1 MPGRLN
7 QGTQMASFTLRDII
21 LDLPDSAL
29 RGTLPQALASGRY
42 ENTEADAIERH
53 LTQGDRFLDLGA
65 GAGYLCCLAAR
76 ILGAGAV
83 TGVEAGPETAAMA
96 QANLARNG
104 FASAVLHGAVVSA
117 AHVGDTVAFGLRPA
131 FWASALKG
139 DQDWPQNA
147 AVTEVPALRLPVLL
161 AAHRPT
167 VLSCDIEG
175 AELEVLAGDLP
186 GVRLIV
192 TEIHPATYGLA
203 GTKRLFDALSAQGFA
218 FTPHGSRGATVVFER
233 LAI

>member
-1 MPGRLN
+1 
-7 QGTQMASFTLRDII
+7 MASFTLRGIM

-53 LTQGDRFLDLGA
+53 LTQSDRFLDLGA

-76 ILGAGAV
+76 IVGAESV

-96 QANLARNG
+96 RANLIRNG
-104 FASAVLHGAVVSA
+104 FDTPVLHGAVVADA
-117 AHVGDTVAFGLRPA
+117 AAGPTISFGLRPA

-139 DQDWPQNA
+139 SDDWPQNA
-147 AVTEVPALRLPVLL
+147 TVTEVPALPLPALL

-175 AELEVLAGDLP
+175 AEVEVLTQPLP

-192 TEIHPATYGLA
+192 TEIHPGTYGLA

-218 FTPHGSRGATVVFER
+218 FTPHGSKGATVVFER
-233 LAI
+233 LTE

>member
-1 MPGRLN
+1 
-7 QGTQMASFTLRDII
+7 MASFTLRGIT

-53 LTQGDRFLDLGA
+53 LVPGDRFLDLGA

-76 ILGAGAV
+76 IVGAEAV

-96 QANLARNG
+96 RANLARNG
-104 FASAVLHGAVVSA
+104 FDAKVLHGAVVADA
-117 AHVGDTVAFGLRPA
+117 APGATISFGLRPA

-139 DQDWPQNA
+139 DEDWPQNA
-147 AVTEVPALRLPVLL
+147 KVTEVPALPLPALL
-161 AAHRPT
+161 ATHRPT

-175 AELEVLAGDLP
+175 AEVELLTLPLP

-192 TEIHPATYGLA
+192 TEIHPGTYGLA

-218 FTPHGSRGATVVFER
+218 FTPHGSKGATVVFER
-233 LAI
+233 I

>member
-1 MPGRLN
+1 
-7 QGTQMASFTLRDII
+7 MASFTLRGIT

-53 LTQGDRFLDLGA
+53 LTVTDRFLDLGA

-76 ILGAGAV
+76 IVGAGAV
-83 TGVEAGPETAAMA
+83 TGVEAGPDTAAMA
-96 QANLARNG
+96 RANLLRNG
-104 FASAVLHGAVVSA
+104 FDAPILQGAVVADA
-117 AHVGDTVAFGLRPA
+117 APGATISFGLRPA

-139 DQDWPQNA
+139 DEDWPQNA
-147 AVTEVPALRLPVLL
+147 KVTKVPALPLPALL

-175 AELEVLAGDLP
+175 AEVEVLTLPLP

-192 TEIHPATYGLA
+192 TEIHPGTYGLA

-218 FTPHGSRGATVVFER
+218 FTPHGSKGATVVFER
-233 LAI
+233 LPE

>member
-1 MPGRLN
+1 
-7 QGTQMASFTLRDII
+7 MASFTLRGIT

-53 LTQGDRFLDLGA
+53 LTPSDRFLDLGA

-76 ILGAGAV
+76 VVGAGAV
-83 TGVEAGPETAAMA
+83 TGVEAGPETADIART
-96 QANLARNG
+96 NLALNG
-104 FASAVLHGAVVSA
+104 FGATVLHGAVVDV
-117 AHVGDTVAFGLRPA
+117 AHKGATVAFGVRPA

-139 DQDWPQNA
+139 AEDWPQNA
-147 AVTEVPALRLPVLL
+147 AVTQVPALRLQDLL
-161 AAHRPT
+161 ATHRPT

-175 AELEVLAGDLP
+175 AEVEVLTQALP

-192 TEIHPATYGLA
+192 TEIHPGTYGLV

-218 FTPHGSRGATVVFER
+218 FTPHGSKGATVVFER
-233 LAI
+233 VVE

>member
-1 MPGRLN
+1 
-7 QGTQMASFTLRDII
+7 MASFTLRGIT
-21 LDLPDSAL
+21 LDLPDAAL

-53 LTQGDRFLDLGA
+53 LTPGDRFLDLGA

-76 ILGAGAV
+76 TLGAAAV
-83 TGVEAGPETAAMA
+83 TGVEAGPDTAAMA
-96 QANLARNG
+96 RANLLRNG
-104 FASAVLHGAVVSA
+104 FEPRILHGAVVA
-117 AHVGDTVAFGLRPA
+117 RGHVGDSVAFGIRPA

-139 DQDWPQNA
+139 AEDWPQNA
-147 AVTEVPALRLPVLL
+147 SVTQVPAVRLADLL

-175 AELEVLAGDLP
+175 AEVEVLADPLP

-192 TEIHPATYGLA
+192 TEIHPAAYGLA

-218 FTPHGSRGATVVFER
+218 FTPQGSKGATVVFER
-233 LAI
+233 LAL

>member
-1 MPGRLN
+1 MLN
-7 QGTQMASFTLRDII
+7 NSGGQMASFTLRGIT

-53 LTQGDRFLDLGA
+53 LLPGDRFLDLGA

-76 ILGAGAV
+76 VLGAGAV
-83 TGVEAGPETAAMA
+83 TGVEAGPDTVAMA
-96 QANLARNG
+96 RANLARNG
-104 FASAVLHGAVVSA
+104 FDAQVLHGAVVADA
-117 AHVGDTVAFGLRPA
+117 APGATVRFGQRPA

-139 DQDWPQNA
+139 DEDWPQNA
-147 AVTEVPALRLPVLL
+147 TVTEVPALALPALL
-161 AAHRPT
+161 ASHRPT

-175 AELEVLAGDLP
+175 AEVEVLSQPLA

-218 FTPHGSRGATVVFER
+218 FTPHGSKGATVVFQR
-233 LAI
+233 LAE